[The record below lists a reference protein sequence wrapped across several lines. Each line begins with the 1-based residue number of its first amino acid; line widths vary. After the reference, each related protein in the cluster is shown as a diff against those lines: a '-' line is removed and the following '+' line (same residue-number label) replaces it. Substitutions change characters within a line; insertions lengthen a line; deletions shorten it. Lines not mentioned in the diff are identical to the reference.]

1 VCVTST
7 RLAALAIKLMGARD
21 AEGEITDPVDYCD
34 GLMIAL
40 LAQRPLHLRT
50 FSLIRVGTHLRQ
62 VGEER
67 RMIFEGPGSESDRPF
82 EITVPD
88 KLVPPLEYYLQDVRP
103 KFTGADRNDRIW
115 DSTKGRPL
123 PPMLS
128 PGSSRAKPRR
138 LRGPVNPHRFRH
150 CAGGQVGNPMQSNK
164 ASLPRQKRKVPA
176 RIGPLIWTLKPNL
189 PSLPV
194 ILKLRLR

>member
-1 VCVTST
+1 MCVTST
-7 RLAALAIKLMGARD
+7 RLAALGIKLMDGARD

-50 FSLIRVGTHLRQ
+50 FSLIRVGTHLPQ

-67 RMIFEGPGSESDRPF
+67 RMIFEGPGSESGRPF
-82 EITVPD
+82 EITVPE
-88 KLVPPLEYYLQDVRP
+88 KLVPPLEYYLQEVRP

-123 PPMLS
+123 TPNAIARIITER
-128 PGSSRAKPRR
+128 SRDAF
-138 LRGPVNPHRFRH
+138 GEPVNPHLFRH
-150 CAGGQVGNPMQSNK
+150 CAATTIAILQLGRRDRSSQWRFIR
-164 ASLPRQKRKVPA
+164 ASEP
-176 RIGPLIWTLKPNL
+176 L
-189 PSLPV
+189 PSYTKRPSLTGRGV
-194 ILKLRLR
+194 SDKRQ